1 MKTIYKKL
9 FCLFLLLPLSMLAQ
23 NTITGTVTDM
33 LSKQPISGANVMVQ
47 GGKSTATGFD
57 GGFQLSNVKNG
68 DKITVSF
75 IGYKSKDVIY
85 EGQKTLNV
93 AIAEDANALK
103 EVVIQVGYGVVKKKD
118 ATGAVTVLTAKD
130 FNKGSLVSVDQ
141 LLTGKSAGVRITN
154 NGGEPDS
161 APNIRIRGGSSIS
174 GQNSPLIVI
183 DGVPLDLVNAAGNQ
197 NPLSLVNPN
206 DIDSFSILK
215 DASATAIYG
224 SRASN
229 GVIIITTKKGKSG
242 KPEFNFSTN
251 VAIGSIQ
258 KQIAVKGGEEFTS
271 FIQNK
276 FPGYTYLLGV
286 DDPKTPKINDVTE
299 DKSETTGVE
308 GRILSNTNWVDLIYR
323 QSITVDNNFSA
334 RGSLFNKVPFRAS
347 VGHTNNQG
355 LVRTNEF
362 ERVTA
367 SLKLTPTLLQDHLKI
382 DVNAKGSFSNK
393 NAIDATGVFGSALN
407 YDPTKPAYNADGS
420 FYQEFS
426 GGNLVGGTNPLAILE
441 QRKRPEKIRKFL
453 GNAEFDYKLHFFPQ
467 LRAVV
472 NLGLEAST
480 SSIEETY
487 IGNAFQTYQSITKV
501 YNAGLNYK
509 EDQTITNKTLDAYIV
524 YTKEMTGFL
533 KKVDLQGGY
542 TYQNFANDG
551 NKKTFRYNATT
562 GLREEILND
571 PTNKYYNP
579 LNLQSFFGRSNID
592 LAGKYLFTISF
603 RADASSLFLKDKRWG
618 YFPAAAFAWKISDEA
633 LFKDSK
639 FISSL
644 KLRLGAGKTGQQDVT
659 GSVGYFPT
667 QPLFSAGSTTAQY
680 LPGFNTYAALP
691 FDPNI
696 TWEKTTTY
704 NAGIDFDLFKNRII
718 SGSVDLYTRKTTDL
732 LAVVPIAPG
741 QGLTNEFIKNVGD
754 TESKG
759 FETNLTIKVASTTNF
774 NLDLNGNVGYNYTKV
789 TNLGDV
795 TSVSATES
803 TIPNGTGTRIA
814 KHAVGFQP
822 YSAYVFE
829 QIYNADGKPIEGAF
843 VDRNRDGAIT
853 DSDRYYKAIRP
864 NWTFGFG
871 LSANYK
877 NIDFSTSFRGQQGGL
892 VYNTKELIAGNVN
905 HAAPGQVNSL
915 NNVLSGDLL
924 FNNNIGNQP
933 LSDYFFQDATFI
945 RCENVVLG
953 YKFTKAVKNG
963 SIRVYLS
970 ANNLF
975 LITKYKGQDPE
986 NFNGIDN
993 NFYPRPRVYSFGLNL
1008 NF

>member
-9 FCLFLLLPLSMLAQ
+9 FYLFLLLPLSMLAQ
-23 NTITGTVTDM
+23 NTVNGTVTDM
-33 LSKQPISGANVMVQ
+33 LTGQPLPGVNIKGA
-47 GGKSTATGFD
+47 SSSSSTGFD
-57 GGFQLSNVKNG
+57 GTYQLSNVSKG
-68 DKITVSF
+68 DKITFTYMS
-75 IGYKSKDVIY
+75 YKDKEVVY
-85 EGQKTLNV
+85 TGQKPFNV
-93 AIAEDANALK
+93 SLAEDVNALK
-103 EVVIQVGYGVVKKKD
+103 EVVVQLGYGSVKKKD
-118 ATGAVTVLTAKD
+118 ATGSVSVLTAKD

-242 KPEFNFSTN
+242 KPEYNFSTN

-258 KQIAVKGGEEFTS
+258 KQIGVKDAAEFTS

-276 FPGYTYLLGV
+276 FPQYVNLLGV
-286 DDPKTPKINDVTE
+286 DDSKNSLTDNPATPQ
-299 DKSETTGVE
+299 VE

-362 ERVTA
+362 ERVTT

-382 DVNAKGSFSNK
+382 DINAKGSFSNK
-393 NAIDATGVFGSALN
+393 NAIDAGGVFGSALN
-407 YDPTKPAYNADGS
+407 YDPTKPAFNKDGS

-426 GGNLVGGTNPLAILE
+426 GANLVGGTNPLAILE
-441 QRKRPEKIRKFL
+441 QRRRPEKIRKFL

-487 IGNAFQTYQSITKV
+487 IGNAFQTYQPITKA

-509 EDQTITNKTLDAYIV
+509 EDQTITNKTMDAYLV

-542 TYQNFANDG
+542 TYQNFVNDG
-551 NKKTFRYNATT
+551 TKKTFRYNAIT

-571 PTNKYYNP
+571 PTNHYYNP

-644 KLRLGAGKTGQQDVT
+644 KLRLGVGKTGQQDVT
-659 GSVGYFPT
+659 GAVGYFPT

-718 SGSVDLYTRKTTDL
+718 SGSVDVYTRKTTDL

-741 QGLTNEFIKNVGD
+741 QGLTNEFVKNVGD

-759 FETNLTIKVASTTNF
+759 LETNLTIKVASTNNF
-774 NLDLNGNVGYNYTKV
+774 NLDLNGNMAYNYTKV

-795 TSVSATES
+795 TNVSATES

-843 VDRNRDGAIT
+843 VDRNKDGVIN

-905 HAAPGQVNSL
+905 HAAPGIVNSL
-915 NNVLSGDLL
+915 NNVLSGDLV

-963 SIRVYLS
+963 SIRVYVS